1 MCIVSVKGKKR
12 GGNYIFR
19 KNLKLRDFDF
29 IQDNIEDIECNEARR
44 LHNQTSA
51 KMILTAV

>member
-1 MCIVSVKGKKR
+1 MYSECKGKKR
-12 GGNYIFR
+12 GGNCIFR

>member
-1 MCIVSVKGKKR
+1 MYSECKGKKR

>member
-1 MCIVSVKGKKR
+1 MFS
-12 GGNYIFR
+12 R

-44 LHNQTSA
+44 YTIRLLQR
-51 KMILTAV
+51 